1 MNESEI
7 KKFFLD
13 KGAMLEG
20 HFQLTSGRHSDL
32 YLQCALIL
40 QYPDLAEKLGES
52 LVARVREEN
61 AGIPVRVDAV
71 CSPALGG
78 IVLGHVVAR
87 AMRARA
93 IFAEREPGAGL
104 LRLRRGFS
112 IRPGESILAVEDVI
126 TTGGSLREIVTLVN
140 NSGAK
145 LIGVASVA
153 ERSAVPVHFGTTKT
167 VLLKIPLKDYLPTE
181 CPLCQKGIPLVKPGS
196 RPEKVDAA

>member
-1 MNESEI
+1 
-7 KKFFLD
+7 
-13 KGAMLEG
+13 
-20 HFQLTSGRHSDL
+20 
-32 YLQCALIL
+32 
-40 QYPDLAEKLGES
+40 PDLAEKLGES

-93 IFAEREPGAGL
+93 IFAEREPGTGL

-112 IRPGESILAVEDVI
+112 IRPGEAILAVEDVI
-126 TTGGSLREIVTLVN
+126 TTGGSLREIVSLVN

-167 VLLKIPLKDYLPTE
+167 VLLKIPLKDYLPIE